1 MSALP
6 ALLPEMHEFRSGV
19 TQTIIPRQQLHKDAV
34 LLPQLLQSNGY
45 KTGFIGKW
53 YLGSKPSPKKG
64 DSTGIRLMWAVHF
77 STLMQNIFPSG
88 NSITNTLTK
97 SRKS

>member
-19 TQTIIPRQQLHKDAV
+19 TQTIIPRQKLHKDAV
-34 LLPQLLQSNGY
+34 LLTELLQANGY

-53 YLGSKPSPKKG
+53 YLGSKPSAKKG
-64 DSTGIRLMWAVHF
+64 DSTNVGGPFKHF
-77 STLMQNIFPSG
+77 DAKYFSVWKQHY
-88 NSITNTLTK
+88 
-97 SRKS
+97 